1 MSDILDDETA
11 AKIIRNIRN
20 NEQESPHFQA
30 TMINFVYSLN
40 QSDGGLDEIDLDE
53 EEIEEILTGMPTNP
67 ELELQYMD

>member
-40 QSDGGLDEIDLDE
+40 RSDGGLDDIDLDE
-53 EEIEEILTGMPTNP
+53 DEIEEILAGMPTNP

>member
-53 EEIEEILTGMPTNP
+53 EEIEEILAGMPTNP

>member
-11 AKIIRNIRN
+11 AKIVKTIRE

-30 TMINFVYSLN
+30 TMINFVYSLH

-53 EEIEEILTGMPTNP
+53 GEVDEILQDLPTNP
-67 ELELQYMD
+67 KLELTYMD